1 MQSVERSA
9 KVSLLFE
16 AGLRQ
21 KNRLRSTEPK
31 PKNLKR
37 SQISLKK
44 KSMKK
49 VCLSMLVRIMK
60 SFLALSVLPSIKPYM
75 LLSLKDMSF
84 SRIEF
89 LNLITQETILLKW
102 FYVLLEAPKM
112 LLSSGIKLLQ
122 SKTINSMR
130 IPLALKRNLH
140 IQKVLIPVV

>member
-1 MQSVERSA
+1 MRLAERLE
-9 KVSLLFE
+9 KVSPLFE
-16 AGLRQ
+16 DGLRQ
-21 KNRLRSTEPK
+21 KNRPRSMEPK

-49 VCLSMLVRIMK
+49 ACLSMLARIMK
-60 SFLALSVLPSIKPYM
+60 SFLALSALPSIKPYM

-89 LNLITQETILLKW
+89 LNLITPETIPLKW
-102 FYVLLEAPKM
+102 FYVPLAAPKM

-122 SKTINSMR
+122 SKITNSMR
-130 IPLALKRNLH
+130 ILLVLKRNLH
-140 IQKVLIPVV
+140 IPKVLIPAV